1 MSSQGMDALDK
12 RAGRTSTRGR
22 SVPPPAR
29 TSESAT
35 TSQDVHPEASAAAV
49 RTSNILEWRSKR
61 ELAAEAAAAAQAAEV
76 SRGQMTNLW
85 PVKRL
90 ESAKAKADKAKPA
103 SVAGDTTE
111 AGRVI
116 LRSASGHGTPASS
129 TQGHT
134 FGWPPPAAADGAAI
148 RLASREAASSAAGDE
163 ELPPHGEFTFGKTGA
178 RGQGGDGEISSVG
191 EWDLEP
197 PKTPPRKPPSAERQE
212 ELRVSPETLE
222 LRRTVEKQTA
232 QVQALMSQLEEQ
244 KEKAAAA
251 AAAEVEPVPER
262 SWVGW

>member
-1 MSSQGMDALDK
+1 MDVLNK

-35 TSQDVHPEASAAAV
+35 TSQDVHPEASAEAV
-49 RTSNILEWRSKR
+49 RTSNIREWRSKR

-90 ESAKAKADKAKPA
+90 ESAKAKADNAKPA
-103 SVAGDTTE
+103 SVAGDTTK
-111 AGRVI
+111 ADRVM

-129 TQGHT
+129 THMGHT
-134 FGWPPPAAADGAAI
+134 FGWPPPAAADGAAN

-163 ELPPHGEFTFGKTGA
+163 ELPPHGEFTFGKMGA

-222 LRRTVEKQTA
+222 LRKMVEKQTA
-232 QVQALMSQLEEQ
+232 DYGMIS
-244 KEKAAAA
+244 KC
-251 AAAEVEPVPER
+251 R
-262 SWVGW
+262 NCGYC